1 MQKNLLWRCF
11 MKEFLRVV
19 KFTLFSISA
28 GIIQIASFAL
38 LFDVFKIRYEW
49 LCYLISVVLSVVWNF
64 TFNRK
69 FTFKSNANVPK
80 TLIMSLL
87 FYLPFIPVTTLLEHY
102 LTTTLMWNAYIATAI
117 NMILNFT
124 LEFLWQRFVV
134 FGKTID
140 QTEK

>member
-1 MQKNLLWRCF
+1 

-28 GIIQIASFAL
+28 GIIQIVSFAL
-38 LFDVFKIRYEW
+38 LFDVIKIRAEW
-49 LCYLISVVLSVVWNF
+49 LCYLASVVLSVVWNF

-80 TLIMSLL
+80 TLILSLL
-87 FYLPFIPVTTLLEHY
+87 FYVPFIPATTFLEHY
-102 LTTTLMWNAYIATAI
+102 LTNTLMWNAYIATAI
-117 NMILNFT
+117 NMIANFA

-140 QTEK
+140 GAEK

>member
-1 MQKNLLWRCF
+1 
-11 MKEFLRVV
+11 MKEFWRVV
-19 KFTLFSISA
+19 KFTLFSLSA

-87 FYLPFIPVTTLLEHY
+87 FYVPFIPVTTFLEHY
-102 LTTTLMWNAYIATAI
+102 LTETLMWNAYLATII
-117 NMILNFT
+117 NMALNFV

-140 QTEK
+140 GAEK